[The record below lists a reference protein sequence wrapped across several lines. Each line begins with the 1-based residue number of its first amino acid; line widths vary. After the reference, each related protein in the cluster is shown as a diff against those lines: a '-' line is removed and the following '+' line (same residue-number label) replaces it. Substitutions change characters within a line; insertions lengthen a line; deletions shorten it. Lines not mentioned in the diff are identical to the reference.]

1 MQNRREFLGAAGLAA
16 GATLVPRRFIWSE
29 ATGQSSENVS
39 GAASLRAHGKA
50 HGLMVGCA
58 VSASA
63 LVGNPAYGSLIAEQ
77 CSIVVAENAMKW
89 GPISP
94 APGKYDFHEADALMD
109 FAEKNGQKVRGHNL
123 IWHEELPKWF
133 PGPINKTNAR
143 QAMIDHIQT
152 EMRHFAGRIQSWDVV
167 NEGIDPKDGL
177 PHGLRKTPWLEL
189 VGDDYIDLAYKTA
202 RQADPKALLTYND
215 YDIEYPDQ
223 EKKRDAVLAMVRRM
237 KATGVPID
245 AVGVQSHLKADLA
258 PPGQE
263 LQSFV
268 REMAKMN
275 LQVFVTELDVADR
288 KVPGTVRE
296 RDAVVAKVYLDYLT
310 MMLAEPNVNVALTWG
325 ITDRYTWL
333 NHLPHA
339 SRADGKPERAL
350 PFDYDYNPTP
360 AFFAERDA
368 IDSRRIVPAA
378 TNPYA
383 PLRPGKHGSS

>member
-1 MQNRREFLGAAGLAA
+1 MHNRRKFLQAAGLVA
-16 GATLVPRRFIWSE
+16 GATVVPRCFSWAQ
-29 ATGQSSENVS
+29 ATDQPAESVS

-50 HGLMVGCA
+50 HGILVGCA
-58 VSASA
+58 VSAEALADSSA
-63 LVGNPAYGSLIAEQ
+63 YAALIAEQ

-94 APGKYDFHEADALMD
+94 APGKYDFHEADALMA
-109 FAEKNGQKVRGHNL
+109 FAQKNGQKVRGHNL
-123 IWHEELPKWF
+123 IWHEELPRWF
-133 PGPINKTNAR
+133 PGPITKANAR
-143 QAMIDHIQT
+143 QAMIDHIRT
-152 EMRHFAGRIQSWDVV
+152 EMQHFAGRIQSWDVV
-167 NEGIDPKDGL
+167 NEGIDPKGGL

-202 RQADPKALLTYND
+202 RQADPKALLAYND

-258 PPGQE
+258 PPGKE

-296 RDAVVAKVYLDYLT
+296 RDAVVAKVYRDYLT
-310 MMLAEPNVNVALTWG
+310 MMLAEPNVKAVLTWG

-333 NHLPHA
+333 NGEQEDK
-339 SRADGKPERAL
+339 RADGKTLRPL
-350 PFDYDYNPTP
+350 PFDQNLQPTA
-360 AFFAERDA
+360 AFYAERGA
-368 IDSRRIVPAA
+368 IDTRAA
-378 TNPYA
+378 NLA
-383 PLRPGKHGSS
+383 

>member
-1 MQNRREFLGAAGLAA
+1 MQNRREFLRAAGLTA
-16 GATLVPRRFIWSE
+16 GVALVSQRSGWAQTTNEPP
-29 ATGQSSENVS
+29 ENVS

-50 HGLMVGCA
+50 HGLLVGCA
-58 VSASA
+58 VNAAA
-63 LVGNPAYGSLIAEQ
+63 LAGNPAYGALIAEQ
-77 CSIVVAENAMKW
+77 CSIVVPENAMKW

-109 FAEKNGQKVRGHNL
+109 FAQKNGQKVRGHNL

-133 PGPINKTNAR
+133 PGPITKANAR

-152 EMRHFAGRIQSWDVV
+152 EMHHFAGRIQSWDVV

-215 YDIEYPDQ
+215 YAIEYPDQ

-237 KATGVPID
+237 RASGVPID

-258 PPGQE
+258 PPGKE

-268 REMAKMN
+268 REMAKLN

-288 KVPGTVRE
+288 KVSGTVHE
-296 RDAVVAKVYLDYLT
+296 RDAVVAKVYRDYLT
-310 MMLAEPNVNVALTWG
+310 MMLAEPNVKAVLTWG

-333 NHLPHA
+333 NGQKEDK
-339 SRADGKPERAL
+339 RADGKPLRPL
-350 PFDYDYNPTP
+350 PFDGNLQPTA
-360 AFFAERDA
+360 AFYAERDA
-368 IDSRRIVPAA
+368 IDTRVS
-378 TNPYA
+378 
-383 PLRPGKHGSS
+383 